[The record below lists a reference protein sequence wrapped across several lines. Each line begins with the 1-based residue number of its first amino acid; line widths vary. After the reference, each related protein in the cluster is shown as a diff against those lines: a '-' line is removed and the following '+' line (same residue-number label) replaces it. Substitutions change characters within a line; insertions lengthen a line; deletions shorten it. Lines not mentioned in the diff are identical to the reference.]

1 MASPVQ
7 APRPV
12 RPRRS
17 LAGPFVLIVLGIVF
31 LLGTMG
37 VLQWYRLGT
46 LWAHYW
52 PVLIILWGVIKLL
65 EYHQA
70 QRDGTR
76 PSGIGAGQVFL
87 LIVVI
92 FFGLA
97 ATQATRF
104 NWGEIRDQIN
114 IDDGDFPLFG
124 HTYSYDDQLQQE
136 FPAGANLHV
145 VNDRGAVNVTVSN
158 ENQIRVVVHK
168 RISADKQ
175 EDADKWNLSTKPQI
189 TVSGQAVSLNAN
201 TQSAGDHWVTAD
213 MDVSIPRKASV
224 VISTRRGDVSVLG
237 RDGDANISSKH
248 GDVSLADINGKV
260 SLDLDH
266 SSARVSQI
274 AGDVS
279 VEGHA
284 NDVSLQDIKGAVR
297 LNGEFMESVKLA
309 KIAKTVSF
317 KSSRTDLEFSKL
329 DGDLDLDS
337 GDLRASNLMGP
348 LRLTTRSKDVR
359 LDGVSGDVRLEDNNG
374 AVELRMTKLGSV
386 QVENRRGDIQI
397 YVPDKAGFQLDA
409 RAHNG
414 EIQSDFSELKVDDA
428 NDQATATGA
437 VGGGGPRLVVT
448 NEHGTIEIRKG
459 SSAALIAPMPPT
471 PPSPKEP
478 RGAKSKVP
486 EPTEN

>member
-7 APRPV
+7 VAPPP

-17 LAGPFVLIVLGIVF
+17 LAGPLVLIVLGVVF
-31 LLGTMG
+31 LLGTLG
-37 VLQWYRLGT
+37 VLQWYMLGKV
-46 LWAHYW
+46 WAHYW
-52 PVLIILWGVIKLL
+52 PVLIILWGVVKLM

-76 PSGIGAGQVFL
+76 PPGIGAGQVFL
-87 LIVVI
+87 LIVLI

-97 ATQATRF
+97 ATQASRF

-124 HTYSYDDQLQQE
+124 HTYSYDDQLRQE
-136 FPAGANLHV
+136 FPAGGNLHV
-145 VNDRGAVNVTVSN
+145 VNDRGAVNVTASTD
-158 ENQIRVVVHK
+158 NQIRVVIHK

-189 TVSGQAVSLNAN
+189 TVSGQTVSLNAN
-201 TQSAGDHWVTAD
+201 TQSAGDHWVTTD
-213 MDVSIPRKASV
+213 MDVSLPRKASV
-224 VISTRRGDVSVLG
+224 VISTRRG
-237 RDGDANISSKH
+237 
-248 GDVSLADINGKV
+248 
-260 SLDLDH
+260 DLDH

-274 AGDVS
+274 AGDVA

-284 NDVSLQDIKGAVR
+284 NDVSLQDIKGGVR

-317 KSSRTDLEFSKL
+317 KSSRTDLEFSNL

-348 LRLTTRSKDVR
+348 LRLNTRSKDIR
-359 LDGVSGDVRLEDNNG
+359 LDGVSGDVRLQDENG
-374 AVELRMTKLGSV
+374 AVELRLNKLGNV

-414 EIQSDFSELKVDDA
+414 EIQSDFNELKVEDA
-428 NDQATATGA
+428 HDQATAVGT

-459 SSAALIAPMPPT
+459 SSAAVITPA

-478 RGAKSKVP
+478 RGAKSKAP

>member
-1 MASPVQ
+1 VASPVQ
-7 APRPV
+7 AAPI

-37 VLQWYRLGT
+37 MLQWYTLGR

-70 QRDGTR
+70 QREGTR
-76 PSGIGAGQVFL
+76 PSGIGGGQVLL

-97 ATQATRF
+97 ATQAARF

-124 HTYSYDDQLQQE
+124 HTYSYEDQLQQE
-136 FPAGANLHV
+136 FPVGGNLHV
-145 VNDRGAVNVTVSN
+145 VNDRGAVNVTASN
-158 ENQIRVVVHK
+158 ENQIRVVIHK

-175 EDADKWNLSTKPQI
+175 EDADKWNTSTKPQI
-189 TVSGQAVSLNAN
+189 NVSDRTVSLNAN
-201 TQSAGDHWVTAD
+201 TQSAGDHWVTTD

-224 VISTRRGDVSVLG
+224 MISTRRGDVSVLG
-237 RDGDANISSKH
+237 RDGEANISSKH

-266 SSARVSQI
+266 SSARISQI

-279 VEGHA
+279 IEGHA
-284 NDVSLQDIKGAVR
+284 NDVSLQDIKGTAR

-309 KIAKTVSF
+309 KIANTVSF

-337 GDLRASNLMGP
+337 GDLRASNLIGP
-348 LRLTTRSKDVR
+348 LRLSTRSKDVR

-397 YVPDKAGFQLDA
+397 YVPDKVGFQVDA
-409 RAHNG
+409 RARNG
-414 EIQSDFSELKVDDA
+414 EIQSDFNELKVEDA
-428 NDQATATGA
+428 HDQATAAGT
-437 VGGGGPRLVVT
+437 VGGGGPRLIVT

-459 SSAALIAPMPPT
+459 SSAALITPT
-471 PPSPKEP
+471 PPAPPLPKEP
-478 RGAKSKVP
+478 GGRKSKTP